1 MEQFIDKLKEIER
14 TYGEL
19 EEKLS
24 QPEIISDQQTYR
36 RLAKTRHSLE
46 QTVTAYHNWQK
57 VNEEISSTQEV
68 LRTAS
73 DKELRELAEEELDML
88 QKKDEELQ
96 AKLRLLLLP
105 KDPNDDRDIMVEIR
119 AGTGGDEA
127 SL

>member
-1 MEQFIDKLKEIER
+1 MEQFIEKLNEIER

-46 QTVTAYHNWQK
+46 QTVNAYHNWQK

-73 DKELRELAEEELDML
+73 DKELRELAQFKQTILERSGAL
-88 QKKDEELQ
+88 K
-96 AKLRLLLLP
+96 
-105 KDPNDDRDIMVEIR
+105 
-119 AGTGGDEA
+119 AGA
-127 SL
+127 AV